1 MINFTSVGALAM
13 FEQVVNG
20 KGLDLATANLSTA
33 EKARIAQVVS
43 RAVSKAWRL
52 TMWPQLLVVK
62 RIQFRPT
69 WDPLEEYEAD
79 DEVYWFD
86 GYWRCQANN
95 TVVTEPGADESA
107 WVRCE
112 NDMLYSVNY
121 AEHGVDEMDLAS
133 GCFSS
138 NPERVRDPKVLPMM
152 RTGTG
157 AVVVSNS
164 QWQIP
169 ALVWIKYR
177 PFPPKYSWEA
187 WAAGTAYTTGDVI
200 LHDSDCWCAQASSTG
215 TTPGTNED
223 VWAPMPVPE
232 MFMDFVEDF
241 YVSQS
246 MSDDDGKGK
255 EMGRAERTLLET
267 HASFAEQLSPRRR
280 MNVRVC

>member
-1 MINFTSVGALAM
+1 MINFTSIGAEAM
-13 FEQVVNG
+13 FEQVLNG
-20 KGLDLATANLSTA
+20 RGLDPATANLSVA

-62 RIQFRPT
+62 RVTFRPM
-69 WDPLEEYEAD
+69 WDAGDEYEEG

-86 GYWRCQANN
+86 GYWRCQADN
-95 TVVTEPGADESA
+95 TVAIEPGADASF

-112 NDMLYSVNY
+112 SDMLYSVNY
-121 AEHGVDEMDLAS
+121 AEHGVDEMDLAA
-133 GCFSS
+133 GCFVS
-138 NPERVRDPKVLPMM
+138 NPERVREPRVLPMM

-157 AVVVSNS
+157 AAVVAREPV
-164 QWQIP
+164 P
-169 ALVWIKYR
+169 PLVWIKYR

-187 WAAGTAYTTGDVI
+187 WAVGTAYTAGDVI
-200 LHDSDCWCAQASSTG
+200 LHDGDCWCAQQSSGG
-215 TTPGTNED
+215 TMPGTDED

-232 MFMDFVEDF
+232 MFVDFVEDF
-241 YVSQS
+241 YVAQA

-255 EMGRAERTLLET
+255 EMGRAERTLLDT
-267 HASFAEQLSPRRR
+267 YASFTEQLSPRRR